1 MPAIFISYRRSD
13 GGGYAGRIF
22 DRLRQQFG
30 DGEVFRDV
38 DTIDSGTR
46 FPDAIAR
53 QLEDCR
59 VFVVIIGP
67 TWVKATDENGMRRL
81 DNPRDWVR
89 IEVATALKRNV
100 CIIPMTVGG
109 AAMPAAHDLPE
120 DLRSLVDW
128 QRRDLRDGDTW
139 GNDLEL
145 LVQRIAKELG
155 LKSTRFKRK
164 AAVALASIALVGVIS
179 AASLLYFYSSTP
191 ALMQDSS
198 PGIVIF
204 HNTNTDP
211 VRNRPTKNTYFTITT
226 SHFITKIYTYH
237 WNGGRGS
244 DPGLLSLRR
253 SDGTVFGPWESRG
266 IPGRN
271 PEDNKIV
278 ENASWLVEPKISLPA
293 GTYQVVDTK
302 LETWSHNDQSK
313 GEGFAFIQGHPEGF
327 IRSLLLK
334 LIY

>member
-13 GGGYAGRIF
+13 AGGYAGRIF

-67 TWVKATDENGMRRL
+67 TWIKAADENAMRRL
-81 DNPRDWVR
+81 DDPRDWVR
-89 IEVATALKRNV
+89 IEIATALKRNV
-100 CIIPMTVGG
+100 CIIPVTVGG

-139 GNDLEL
+139 TSDLEFL
-145 LVQRIAKELG
+145 LQRIAKELG
-155 LKSTRFKRK
+155 FRSTQFKRK
-164 AAVALASIALVGVIS
+164 AAVVLASIALLGLIG
-179 AASLLYFYSSTP
+179 AASLLYLYRSIPGSTQGSP
-191 ALMQDSS
+191 AA
-198 PGIVIF
+198 IVIF
-204 HNTNTDP
+204 DNTNTVDVHNQP
-211 VRNRPTKNTYFTITT
+211 SQLTYFTITKP
-226 SHFITKIYTYH
+226 HFVTKIYTYH
-237 WNGGRGS
+237 WNCGRGS
-244 DPGLLSLRR
+244 PPGLLSLRR
-253 SDGTVFGPWESRG
+253 SDGTVFGQWESQG
-266 IPGRN
+266 IPGHN
-271 PEDNKIV
+271 PKNNKIV

-293 GTYQVVDTK
+293 GKYQVVDSK
-302 LETWSHNDQSK
+302 PETWSHNDQSK
-313 GEGFAFIQGHPEGF
+313 GEGFVFIQGHPEGF
-327 IRSLLLK
+327 IRSLLLT
-334 LIY
+334 LMY